1 MINTRRFDM
10 TSLRIVWSLGLAL
23 ALQPSWADEKA
34 RVLSGKK
41 VTESALIEALT
52 IEGPPAP
59 ADGLTR
65 GFGIARPSKAPH
77 REGSGAGKASLLMTF
92 AVDSSELTGDTVRML
107 DTVAKALQSDQ
118 LAGFS
123 FRIEGHADPRG
134 GDQWNRQ
141 LSQKRAEAVVAYLVE
156 RHGILP
162 ERLAPLGK
170 GASELLDKGNPN
182 AAVNRRVTIVT
193 TRG

>member
-1 MINTRRFDM
+1 MST
-10 TSLRIVWSLGLAL
+10 LRIVWALGLAL
-23 ALQPSWADEKA
+23 SLPPGWADDKA
-34 RVLSGKK
+34 RVFSGKK
-41 VTESALIEALT
+41 VTESALIEALQ
-52 IEGPPAP
+52 IDGPTVPQ
-59 ADGLTR
+59 DSVTR
-65 GFGIARPSKAPH
+65 GFGPAPSTTTKPK
-77 REGSGAGKASLLMTF
+77 GAGKASLLMTF
-92 AVDSSELTGDTVRML
+92 AVDSSELTSDTVRML

-134 GDQWNRQ
+134 GDEWNRQ
-141 LSQKRAEAVVAYLVE
+141 LSQRRAEAVVAYLIE

-170 GASELLDKGNPN
+170 GSSELLDKNNPN
-182 AAVNRRVTIVT
+182 APENRRVTIVT

>member
-1 MINTRRFDM
+1 MS
-10 TSLRIVWSLGLAL
+10 SLRIVLALGLAL
-23 ALQPSWADEKA
+23 SLPPGWADDKT

-41 VTESALIEALT
+41 VTESALIEALV
-52 IEGPPAP
+52 IDGPPAP
-59 ADGLTR
+59 EDGATR
-65 GFGIARPSKAPH
+65 GFGIARPSKMP
-77 REGSGAGKASLLMTF
+77 RKDNSGGGKASLLMTF

-134 GDQWNRQ
+134 GDEWNRQ
-141 LSQKRAEAVVAYLVE
+141 LSQKRAEAVVGYLIE

-170 GASELLDKGNPN
+170 GASELIDKKNPN
-182 AAVNRRVTIVT
+182 AQVNRRVTIVT

>member
-1 MINTRRFDM
+1 MSMF
-10 TSLRIVWSLGLAL
+10 RIVWALGLAL
-23 ALQPSWADEKA
+23 AVQHVFASDKA
-34 RVLSGKK
+34 AVLSGKK
-41 VTESALIEALT
+41 VTESALIEALV
-52 IEGPPAP
+52 IDSPPAP
-59 ADGLTR
+59 EDGATR
-65 GFGIARPSKAPH
+65 GFGIARPTKMP
-77 REGSGAGKASLLMTF
+77 RKDNSGGGKASLLMTF

-134 GDQWNRQ
+134 GDEWNRQ
-141 LSQKRAEAVVAYLVE
+141 LSQKRAEAVVGYLIE

-170 GASELLDKGNPN
+170 GASELIDKKNPN
-182 AAVNRRVTIVT
+182 AQVNRRVTIVT

>member
-1 MINTRRFDM
+1 MSTM
-10 TSLRIVWSLGLAL
+10 LRIVCALVLAL
-23 ALQPSWADEKA
+23 CLQPGWADDKA

-41 VTESALIEALT
+41 VTESALIEALI
-52 IEGPPAP
+52 IEGPQAP
-59 ADGLTR
+59 ADGATR
-65 GFGIARPSKAPH
+65 GFGVVRPTKKRH
-77 REGSGAGKASLLMTF
+77 TDGSGGGKASLLMTF
-92 AVDSSELTGDTVRML
+92 ATDSTELTSDTVRML

-134 GDQWNRQ
+134 GAEWNQQ
-141 LSQKRAEAVVAYLVE
+141 LSQKRADAVVAYLIE

-162 ERLAPLGK
+162 ERLTPLGK
-170 GASELLDKGNPN
+170 GASELLDKNNPI
-182 AAVNRRVTIVT
+182 APVNRRVTIVT

>member
-1 MINTRRFDM
+1 M
-10 TSLRIVWSLGLAL
+10 SPLRSVLAL
-23 ALQPSWADEKA
+23 FVALHAALGWAGDKTP
-34 RVLSGKK
+34 VLGGKK
-41 VTESALIEALT
+41 VTESALIEALA
-52 IEGPPAP
+52 IEGPQTP
-59 ADGLTR
+59 DGTTR
-65 GFGIARPSKAPH
+65 GFGVVPNKKRH
-77 REGSGAGKASLLMTF
+77 TDGGGGGKASLLMTF
-92 AVDSSELTGDTVRML
+92 ATDSSELTSDTVRML

-134 GDQWNRQ
+134 GDEWNQQ
-141 LSQKRAEAVVAYLVE
+141 LSQKRATAVVAYLIE

-162 ERLAPLGK
+162 ERLAPVGK
-170 GASELLDKGNPN
+170 GSSELIDKKNPN